1 MFIAKKI
8 DDINI
13 NNIITNNRIKN
24 NIMNNSFF
32 YRAYYSTSDFTS
44 NGIVTSFTL
53 KNIKIEDVYNKKK
66 IKILTPE
73 NNGILSK
80 IVMLEKN
87 LLEYLNLP
95 KKKKFMIKEQ
105 LDQHYLK
112 VIIEN
117 EKNIKHDSKYN
128 IKYNNRYSN
137 SFKNKSYQKNTKFIK
152 NTNIRNKS
160 LKNQNIKNQNIESK
174 LNIVLKISG
183 FWESKDEYGLTFRVI
198 AVLPIS

>member
-8 DDINI
+8 DDINV

-44 NGIVTSFTL
+44 NGIVTSFSL

-73 NNGILSK
+73 NNSILRK

-87 LLEYLNLP
+87 LLDYLNLS

-105 LDQHYLK
+105 LDQHY
-112 VIIEN
+112 
-117 EKNIKHDSKYN
+117 
-128 IKYNNRYSN
+128 NRYSN
-137 SFKNKSYQKNTKFIK
+137 SFKNKSYRK
-152 NTNIRNKS
+152 NTNVRNKS
-160 LKNQNIKNQNIESK
+160 LKNQKIKNENIENK

>member
-8 DDINI
+8 DDINV

-32 YRAYYSTSDFTS
+32 YRAYYSTADFTS
-44 NGIVTSFTL
+44 NGIVTSFSL

-73 NNGILSK
+73 NNSILRK

-87 LLEYLNLP
+87 LLEYLNLS

-112 VIIEN
+112 VIVEN
-117 EKNIKHDSKYN
+117 DKSSKFDSNYN

-137 SFKNKSYQKNTKFIK
+137 SFKNKSYQKNT
-152 NTNIRNKS
+152 NVRNKS
-160 LKNQNIKNQNIESK
+160 LKNQNIKNENIENK

>member
-44 NGIVTSFTL
+44 NGIVTSFNL

-95 KKKKFMIKEQ
+95 KKKN
-105 LDQHYLK
+105 L
-112 VIIEN
+112 
-117 EKNIKHDSKYN
+117 
-128 IKYNNRYSN
+128 
-137 SFKNKSYQKNTKFIK
+137 
-152 NTNIRNKS
+152 
-160 LKNQNIKNQNIESK
+160 
-174 LNIVLKISG
+174 
-183 FWESKDEYGLTFRVI
+183 
-198 AVLPIS
+198 

>member
-8 DDINI
+8 DDINV

-24 NIMNNSFF
+24 NIMNNSYF
-32 YRAYYSTSDFTS
+32 YRAYYSTVDFTS

-73 NNGILSK
+73 NNEILRK
-80 IVMLEKN
+80 IIMLEKN
-87 LLEYLNLP
+87 LLEYLNLS

-117 EKNIKHDSKYN
+117 DKSSKFDSNYN
-128 IKYNNRYSN
+128 IKYNTRYKS
-137 SFKNKSYQKNTKFIK
+137 SFKNKSYQKNKKFTR
-152 NTNIRNKS
+152 NTNIYINS
-160 LKNQNIKNQNIESK
+160 LNNENIKNENIENK
-174 LNIVLKISG
+174 LNVVLKISG